1 MTNASKYGILMHSV
15 DNFIQVT
22 VVRDTKE
29 AAMSLLQS
37 VLLGLIQGLTEF
49 LPVSSSGH
57 LAIFK
62 QFFQIET
69 GGMFFD
75 ILLHIGTL
83 IAVFI
88 VYYKDIFRMI
98 KEGFA
103 IIGDFF
109 VNVATFFKRVITK
122 EDLPYCKI
130 VHNSYRVC
138 GRADFTGSW
147 NLPYYYGSA
156 FIYCRPDSGWR
167 QDTKAGNLY
176 QCIFNRYQSGNR
188 NHAGLIA
195 VRNHNHSMS
204 FYRNDPQ
211 ICGKIF
217 FYHVYSGNTWST
229 GSRD

>member
-29 AAMSLLQS
+29 AAMSLAQS
-37 VLLGLIQGLTEF
+37 LSGQPQGLTEF
-49 LPVSSSGH
+49 LPVSRSGH
-57 LAIFK
+57 LAILK

-103 IIGDFF
+103 IIGDSF
-109 VNVATFFKRVITK
+109 VNVATFLNV
-122 EDLPYCKI
+122 
-130 VHNSYRVC
+130 
-138 GRADFTGSW
+138 
-147 NLPYYYGSA
+147 
-156 FIYCRPDSGWR
+156 
-167 QDTKAGNLY
+167 
-176 QCIFNRYQSGNR
+176 
-188 NHAGLIA
+188 
-195 VRNHNHSMS
+195 
-204 FYRNDPQ
+204 
-211 ICGKIF
+211 
-217 FYHVYSGNTWST
+217 
-229 GSRD
+229 

>member
-103 IIGDFF
+103 IIGDSFL
-109 VNVATFFKRVITK
+109 NV
-122 EDLPYCKI
+122 
-130 VHNSYRVC
+130 
-138 GRADFTGSW
+138 
-147 NLPYYYGSA
+147 
-156 FIYCRPDSGWR
+156 
-167 QDTKAGNLY
+167 
-176 QCIFNRYQSGNR
+176 
-188 NHAGLIA
+188 
-195 VRNHNHSMS
+195 
-204 FYRNDPQ
+204 
-211 ICGKIF
+211 
-217 FYHVYSGNTWST
+217 
-229 GSRD
+229 